1 MSGLNFPPS
10 EAKDELRRMGLFIAG
25 NVVGP
30 VLVSWLLDALPG
42 VGYSRGLIRHV
53 AYWAP
58 LALSAASYYASI
70 HSETGEFNKHRAEL
84 VQEAVALVEQH
95 AAALQL
101 EPVMPKQ
108 QRSQSLDSSL
118 EQLQRLPPESSAG
131 QNLVSRGA
139 NRATYVTHSDT
150 PTTWPQ
156 MAAVTSDHTREVWPE

>member
-1 MSGLNFPPS
+1 MAQKNFPPS
-10 EAKDELRRMGLFIAG
+10 EAKKELRRMGLFIAG

-30 VLVSWLLDALPG
+30 VLVSWLLNALPG

-95 AAALQL
+95 AAALQAV
-101 EPVMPKQ
+101 PPKQ
-108 QRSQSLDSSL
+108 QRSHSLDSSL
-118 EQLQRLPPESSAG
+118 EQVQRLPPA
-131 QNLVSRGA
+131 
-139 NRATYVTHSDT
+139 
-150 PTTWPQ
+150 
-156 MAAVTSDHTREVWPE
+156 